1 MNTAVTTSATDSGL
15 RQTRLLET
23 YGIWLVV
30 LVMMIGLSFLS
41 ETFFSLLNLTNILKQ
56 NATASLLALGMF
68 LVIVTAGLDL
78 SVGSILALA
87 MVSSAVAA
95 QAGLPWW
102 AVLFVGPL
110 VGMICGALNG
120 LGLTILRLPHPFVM
134 TLGMLNIARGATN
147 LVSGGVPIAGID
159 PQVRFLGQAEFDLSF
174 IQDGAGLPVSLLVV
188 AACVIGLWVMLNATP
203 MGRHIYAIGGNP
215 QSARVSGINVDR
227 VLVWVYTI
235 CGGLAGLAGLLLIG
249 RTGSAFPNA
258 GLGAEL
264 DAIAAVIIG
273 GASFFGGRGTVAG
286 CIAGV
291 IIMGLLRNGLNLMD
305 VSVFWQQILIGFII
319 VGAVY
324 FDVVRR
330 RASFRI

>member
-1 MNTAVTTSATDSGL
+1 MTESRMALS
-15 RQTRLLET
+15 RFLER

-30 LVMMIGLSFLS
+30 LVMMVALSFLS

-56 NATASLLALGMF
+56 NATAALLALGMF
-68 LVIVTAGLDL
+68 LVIITAGIDL
-78 SVGSILALA
+78 SVGSILALG

-95 QAGLPWW
+95 QFGVPWW
-102 AVLFVGPL
+102 GVILVGPL
-110 VGMICGALNG
+110 VGLLCGALNG
-120 LGLTILRLPHPFVM
+120 IGLTLLRLPHPFIM

-147 LVSGGVPIAGID
+147 LVSGGVPISGMD
-159 PQVRFLGQAEFDLSF
+159 PQVRYFGQAELDLSF

-188 AACVIGLWVMLNATP
+188 AVCTLALWVMLNATP
-203 MGRHIYAIGGNP
+203 VGRHIYAIGGNP

-227 VLVWVYTI
+227 VLVLVYTI
-235 CGGLAGLAGLLLIG
+235 CGGLAGLGGLLLVG

-273 GASFFGGRGTVAG
+273 GASFFGGRGTVMG

-291 IIMGLLRNGLNLMD
+291 IIMGLLRNGLNLLD

-330 RASFRI
+330 RASVRS

>member
-1 MNTAVTTSATDSGL
+1 MTESRMALS
-15 RQTRLLET
+15 RFLER

-30 LVMMIGLSFLS
+30 LVMMVALSFLS

-56 NATASLLALGMF
+56 NATAALLALGMF
-68 LVIVTAGLDL
+68 LVIITAGIDL
-78 SVGSILALA
+78 SVGSILALG
-87 MVSSAVAA
+87 MVSSAGAA
-95 QAGLPWW
+95 QFGVPWW
-102 AVLFVGPL
+102 GVILVGPWVGL
-110 VGMICGALNG
+110 VCGALNG
-120 LGLTILRLPHPFVM
+120 IGLTLLRLPHPFIM

-147 LVSGGVPIAGID
+147 LVSGGVPISGMD
-159 PQVRFLGQAEFDLSF
+159 PQVRYFGQAEFDLSF
-174 IQDGAGLPVSLLVV
+174 IQEGAGLPVSLLVV
-188 AACVIGLWVMLNATP
+188 AVCTLALWVMLNATP
-203 MGRHIYAIGGNP
+203 VGRHIYAIGGNP

-227 VLVWVYTI
+227 VLVLVYTI
-235 CGGLAGLAGLLLIG
+235 CGGLAGLGGLLLVG

-273 GASFFGGRGTVAG
+273 GASFFGGRGTVMG

-291 IIMGLLRNGLNLMD
+291 IIMGLLRNGLNLLD

-330 RASFRI
+330 RASVRS

>member
-1 MNTAVTTSATDSGL
+1 
-15 RQTRLLET
+15 
-23 YGIWLVV
+23 
-30 LVMMIGLSFLS
+30 
-41 ETFFSLLNLTNILKQ
+41 
-56 NATASLLALGMF
+56 MF
-68 LVIVTAGLDL
+68 LVIITAGIDL
-78 SVGSILALA
+78 SVGSILALG

-95 QAGLPWW
+95 QFGVPWW
-102 AVLFVGPL
+102 GVILVGPL
-110 VGMICGALNG
+110 VGLLCGALNG
-120 LGLTILRLPHPFVM
+120 IGLTLLRLPHPFIM

-147 LVSGGVPIAGID
+147 LVSGGVPISGMD
-159 PQVRFLGQAEFDLSF
+159 PQVRYFGQAELDLSF

-188 AACVIGLWVMLNATP
+188 AVCTLALWVMLNATP
-203 MGRHIYAIGGNP
+203 VGRHIYAIGGNP

-227 VLVWVYTI
+227 VLVLVYTI
-235 CGGLAGLAGLLLIG
+235 CGGLAGLGGLLLVG

-273 GASFFGGRGTVAG
+273 GASFFGGRGTVMG

-291 IIMGLLRNGLNLMD
+291 IIMGLLRNGLNLLD

-330 RASFRI
+330 RASVRS

>member
-1 MNTAVTTSATDSGL
+1 MTESRAGIS
-15 RQTRLLET
+15 RFLER

-30 LVMMIGLSFLS
+30 LVMMVALSFLS
-41 ETFFSLLNLTNILKQ
+41 ESFFSLLNLTNILKQ
-56 NATASLLALGMF
+56 NATAALLALGMF
-68 LVIVTAGLDL
+68 LVIITAGIDL
-78 SVGSILALA
+78 SVGSILALG

-95 QAGLPWW
+95 QLGVPWW
-102 AVLFVGPL
+102 GVILVAPAVGLL
-110 VGMICGALNG
+110 CGALNG
-120 LGLTILRLPHPFVM
+120 IGLTLLRLPHPFIM

-147 LVSGGVPIAGID
+147 LVSGGVPISGMD
-159 PQVRFLGQAEFDLSF
+159 PQVRYFGQAEFDLSF

-188 AACVIGLWVMLNATP
+188 AVCTLALWVMLNATP
-203 MGRHIYAIGGNP
+203 VGRHIYAIGGNP

-227 VLVWVYTI
+227 VLVLVYTI
-235 CGGLAGLAGLLLIG
+235 CGGLAGLGGLLLVG

-273 GASFFGGRGTVAG
+273 GASFFGGRGTVMG

-291 IIMGLLRNGLNLMD
+291 IIMGLLRNGLNLLD

-330 RASFRI
+330 RASVRS

>member
-1 MNTAVTTSATDSGL
+1 MTESRMALS
-15 RQTRLLET
+15 RFLER

-30 LVMMIGLSFLS
+30 LVMMVALSFLS

-56 NATASLLALGMF
+56 NATAALLALGMF
-68 LVIVTAGLDL
+68 LVIITAGIDL
-78 SVGSILALA
+78 SVGSILALG

-95 QAGLPWW
+95 QFGVPWW
-102 AVLFVGPL
+102 GVILVGPL
-110 VGMICGALNG
+110 VGLLCGALNG
-120 LGLTILRLPHPFVM
+120 IGLTLLRLPHPFIM

-147 LVSGGVPIAGID
+147 LVSGGVPISGMD
-159 PQVRFLGQAEFDLSF
+159 PQVRYFGQAEFDLSF

-188 AACVIGLWVMLNATP
+188 AVCTLALWVMLNATP
-203 MGRHIYAIGGNP
+203 VGRHIYAIGGNP

-227 VLVWVYTI
+227 VLVLVYTI
-235 CGGLAGLAGLLLIG
+235 CGGLAGLGGLLLVG

-273 GASFFGGRGTVAG
+273 GASFFGGRGTVMG

-291 IIMGLLRNGLNLMD
+291 IIMGLLRNGLNLLD

-330 RASFRI
+330 RASVRS

>member
-1 MNTAVTTSATDSGL
+1 MTESRMALS
-15 RQTRLLET
+15 RFLER

-30 LVMMIGLSFLS
+30 LVMMVALSFLS

-56 NATASLLALGMF
+56 NATAALLALGMF
-68 LVIVTAGLDL
+68 LVIITAGIDL
-78 SVGSILALA
+78 SVGSILALG

-95 QAGLPWW
+95 QFGVPWW
-102 AVLFVGPL
+102 GVILVGPL
-110 VGMICGALNG
+110 VGLLCGALNG
-120 LGLTILRLPHPFVM
+120 IGLTLLRLPHPFIM

-147 LVSGGVPIAGID
+147 LVSGGVPISGMD
-159 PQVRFLGQAEFDLSF
+159 PQVRYFGQAELDLSF
-174 IQDGAGLPVSLLVV
+174 IQEGAGLPVSLLVV
-188 AACVIGLWVMLNATP
+188 AVCTLALWVMLNATP
-203 MGRHIYAIGGNP
+203 VGRHTYAIGGNP

-227 VLVWVYTI
+227 VLVLVYTI
-235 CGGLAGLAGLLLIG
+235 CGGLAGLGGLLLVG

-273 GASFFGGRGTVAG
+273 GASFFGGRGTVMG

-291 IIMGLLRNGLNLMD
+291 IIMGLLRNGLNLLD

-330 RASFRI
+330 RASVRS

>member
-1 MNTAVTTSATDSGL
+1 MTESRMALS
-15 RQTRLLET
+15 RFLER

-30 LVMMIGLSFLS
+30 LVMMVALSFLS

-56 NATASLLALGMF
+56 NATAALLALGMF
-68 LVIVTAGLDL
+68 LVIITAGIDL
-78 SVGSILALA
+78 SVGSILALG

-95 QAGLPWW
+95 QFGVPWW
-102 AVLFVGPL
+102 GVILVGPL
-110 VGMICGALNG
+110 VGLLCGALNG
-120 LGLTILRLPHPFVM
+120 IGLTLLRLPHPFIM

-147 LVSGGVPIAGID
+147 LVSGGVPISGMD
-159 PQVRFLGQAEFDLSF
+159 PQVRYFGQAELDLSF

-188 AACVIGLWVMLNATP
+188 AVCTLALWVMLNATP
-203 MGRHIYAIGGNP
+203 VGRHIYAIGGNP

-227 VLVWVYTI
+227 VLVLVYTI
-235 CGGLAGLAGLLLIG
+235 CGSLAGLGGLLLVG

-273 GASFFGGRGTVAG
+273 GASFFGGRGTVMG

-291 IIMGLLRNGLNLMD
+291 IIMGLLRNGLNLLD

-330 RASFRI
+330 RASVRS

>member
-1 MNTAVTTSATDSGL
+1 MTESRMALS
-15 RQTRLLET
+15 RFLER

-30 LVMMIGLSFLS
+30 LVMMVALSFLS

-56 NATASLLALGMF
+56 NATAALLALGMF
-68 LVIVTAGLDL
+68 LVIITAGIDL
-78 SVGSILALA
+78 SVGSILALG

-95 QAGLPWW
+95 QFGVPWW
-102 AVLFVGPL
+102 GVILVGPL
-110 VGMICGALNG
+110 VGLLCGALNG
-120 LGLTILRLPHPFVM
+120 IGLTLLRLPHPFIM

-147 LVSGGVPIAGID
+147 LVSGGVPISGMD
-159 PQVRFLGQAEFDLSF
+159 PQVRYFGQAEFDLSF
-174 IQDGAGLPVSLLVV
+174 IEDGAGLPVSLLVV
-188 AACVIGLWVMLNATP
+188 AVCTLALWVMLNATP
-203 MGRHIYAIGGNP
+203 VGRHIYAIGGNP

-227 VLVWVYTI
+227 VLVLVYTI
-235 CGGLAGLAGLLLIG
+235 CGGLAGLGGLLLVG

-273 GASFFGGRGTVAG
+273 GASFFGGRGTVMG

-291 IIMGLLRNGLNLMD
+291 IIMGLLRNGLNLLD

-330 RASFRI
+330 RASVRS

>member
-1 MNTAVTTSATDSGL
+1 MTESRMALS
-15 RQTRLLET
+15 RFLER

-30 LVMMIGLSFLS
+30 LVMMVALSFLS

-56 NATASLLALGMF
+56 NATAALLALGMF
-68 LVIVTAGLDL
+68 LVIITAGIDL
-78 SVGSILALA
+78 SVGSILALG

-95 QAGLPWW
+95 QFGVPWW
-102 AVLFVGPL
+102 GVILVGPL
-110 VGMICGALNG
+110 VGLLCGALNG
-120 LGLTILRLPHPFVM
+120 IGLTLLRLPHPFIM

-147 LVSGGVPIAGID
+147 LVSGGVPISGMD
-159 PQVRFLGQAEFDLSF
+159 PQVRYFGQAELDLSF

-188 AACVIGLWVMLNATP
+188 AVCTLALWVMLNATP
-203 MGRHIYAIGGNP
+203 VGRHIYAIGGNP

-227 VLVWVYTI
+227 VLVLVYTI
-235 CGGLAGLAGLLLIG
+235 CGGLAGLGGLLLVG

-273 GASFFGGRGTVAG
+273 GASFFGGRGTVMG

-291 IIMGLLRNGLNLMD
+291 IIMGLLRNGLTLLD

-330 RASFRI
+330 RASVRS

>member
-1 MNTAVTTSATDSGL
+1 MTESRMALS
-15 RQTRLLET
+15 RFLER

-30 LVMMIGLSFLS
+30 LVMMVALSFLS

-56 NATASLLALGMF
+56 NATAALLALGMF
-68 LVIVTAGLDL
+68 LVIITAGIDL
-78 SVGSILALA
+78 SVGSILALG

-95 QAGLPWW
+95 QFGVPWW
-102 AVLFVGPL
+102 GVILVGPL
-110 VGMICGALNG
+110 VGLLCGSLNG
-120 LGLTILRLPHPFVM
+120 IGLTLLRLPHPFIM

-147 LVSGGVPIAGID
+147 LVSGGVPISGMD
-159 PQVRFLGQAEFDLSF
+159 PQVRYFGQAEFDLSF

-188 AACVIGLWVMLNATP
+188 AVCTLALWVMLNATP
-203 MGRHIYAIGGNP
+203 VGRHIYAIGGNP

-227 VLVWVYTI
+227 VLVLVYTI
-235 CGGLAGLAGLLLIG
+235 CGGLAGLGGLLLVG

-273 GASFFGGRGTVAG
+273 GASFFGGRGTVMG

-291 IIMGLLRNGLNLMD
+291 IIMGLLRNGLNLLD

-330 RASFRI
+330 RASVRS

>member
-1 MNTAVTTSATDSGL
+1 MTESRMALS
-15 RQTRLLET
+15 RFLER

-30 LVMMIGLSFLS
+30 LVMMLALSFLS

-56 NATASLLALGMF
+56 NATAALLALGMF
-68 LVIVTAGLDL
+68 LVIITAGIDL
-78 SVGSILALA
+78 SVGSILALG

-95 QAGLPWW
+95 QFGVPWW
-102 AVLFVGPL
+102 GVILVAPTVGL
-110 VGMICGALNG
+110 LCGSLNG
-120 LGLTILRLPHPFVM
+120 IGLTLLRLPHPFIL

-147 LVSGGVPIAGID
+147 LDSGGVPISGVD
-159 PQVRFLGQAEFDLSF
+159 PRVRYFGQAELDLSF

-188 AACVIGLWVMLNATP
+188 AVCTLALWVMLNATP
-203 MGRHIYAIGGNP
+203 VGRHIYAIGGNP

-227 VLVWVYTI
+227 VLVLVYTI
-235 CGGLAGLAGLLLIG
+235 CGGLAGLGGLLLVG

-273 GASFFGGRGTVAG
+273 GASFFGGRGTVMG

-291 IIMGLLRNGLNLMD
+291 IIMGLLRNGLNLLD

-330 RASFRI
+330 RASVRS